1 MVTKLD
7 ILHRQKSEPGP
18 ELKVKPVANIPQV
31 IPTKPENNDKFETKP
46 EEEIRIRE
54 KFLYYI
60 YPENNW
66 KNADWKKK

>member
-54 KFLYYI
+54 KFL
-60 YPENNW
+60 
-66 KNADWKKK
+66 